1 MSFYS
6 VKHLRD
12 GQVYTRPSI
21 LVNEY
26 AIHTRVHKP
35 VVDPEVEAFHKQL
48 PDYAETK
55 LHSLPT
61 IAKQLGFGHVFLK
74 DESTRFGLP
83 SFKVLGA
90 SWAIHR
96 AICKRL
102 NLPRTTSL
110 AHLIAA
116 LQNGNHDIRL
126 VTCTDG
132 NWGRAVARTAK
143 ILGISALVYVP
154 SFTSSYT
161 IDLVRSESATVKVVT
176 DGPGKGSYDDAVQA
190 MQVDA
195 RESGSLMV
203 MDTSWGGYEEIPA
216 WVTEGY
222 STLLSETDR
231 QVADLTQGGKA
242 DIAIGS
248 VGVGSWMHAVTAHY
262 AAGSRPAKVVTVEP
276 DTAACLKESLHMGEL
291 TSIETEESIMAG
303 MNCGTPSKIAWPV
316 LQNGVRIAAT
326 VTDLESHQAVEELRK
341 LSVNAGPC
349 GAATLV
355 ALRKIC
361 EEGVPGLAGYDR
373 KGKGVVL
380 FSTEGWREYDIPK

>member
-1 MSFYS
+1 MSSYK
-6 VKHLRD
+6 VKHLKG
-12 GQVYTRPSI
+12 GQGYTRPNI
-21 LVNEY
+21 LINEH
-26 AIHTRVHKP
+26 AIHAQLHKP
-35 VVDPEVEAFHKQL
+35 VVDPEIEAFHKQL
-48 PDYAETK
+48 PDYAETR
-55 LHSLPT
+55 LHSLPD

-102 NLPRTTSL
+102 DLPRTTSL
-110 AHLIAA
+110 ANLLAA
-116 LQNGNHDIRL
+116 LQNDDHDIRL

-143 ILGISALVYVP
+143 ILGIPALVYVP

-161 IDLVRSESATVKVVT
+161 IDLIRSENATVKVVT
-176 DGPGKGSYDDAVQA
+176 DGPGKGSYDDAIQA
-190 MQVDA
+190 VQVDA
-195 RESGSLMV
+195 RESGALMV
-203 MDTSWGGYEEIPA
+203 MDTSWNGYEEIPA
-216 WVTEGY
+216 WVTDGY
-222 STLLSETDR
+222 STMLSETDR
-231 QVADLTQGGKA
+231 QVAELTRGGHV

-248 VGVGSWMHAVTAHY
+248 VGVGSWMHAVTARY
-262 AAGSRPAKVVTVEP
+262 AAGSRPAKVVTAEP

-291 TSIETEESIMAG
+291 TSIRTGESIMAG
-303 MNCGTPSKIAWPV
+303 MNCGTPSQIAWPV
-316 LQNGVRIAAT
+316 LQSGVHIAAA

-361 EEGVPGLAGYDR
+361 GEGVPGLAGDDR
-373 KGKGVVL
+373 KGKTVVL
-380 FSTEGWREYDIPK
+380 FSTEGWREYDVPK